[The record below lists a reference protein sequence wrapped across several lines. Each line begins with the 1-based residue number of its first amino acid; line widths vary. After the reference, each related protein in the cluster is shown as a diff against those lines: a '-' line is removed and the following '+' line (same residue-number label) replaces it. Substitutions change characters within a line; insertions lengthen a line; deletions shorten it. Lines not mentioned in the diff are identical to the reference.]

1 MPSTTDVENFAKIK
15 VVGVGGGGCN
25 AVNRMIEEKIHG
37 VEFIA
42 VNSDAQALLK
52 SEASIRLRIGDK
64 LTKGLGV
71 GGDAAKGQKAAE
83 ESRDDLYEVLDG
95 ANMVFIAAGMGGGTG
110 TGAAPTV
117 AEIAKEAGALTV
129 AVVTKPFTFEGTQ
142 RRTAAEEGI
151 ARLKEK
157 VDAVIV
163 VPNDRLLSI
172 CDKKATLETA
182 LRTADDVL
190 RQGIQGISE
199 LVTMPGNINLDFND
213 VKAVMSEA
221 GSALMAI
228 GHGSGENRAVDAARL
243 AISSPLLD
251 VSVEGAKR
259 VLLSFASNEDLTL
272 FELNE
277 AAEMVRNSVD
287 PSATIIF
294 GTTTDTR
301 LNGEVK
307 ITIIATGFEG
317 KLSKVIQPPQQKS
330 QQQQPAVASRATSPL
345 RLVSTLPAAEE
356 TQIDLPKWLRS
367 GQVK

>member
-1 MPSTTDVENFAKIK
+1 MAANPDTENFAKIK

-25 AVNRMIEEKIHG
+25 AVNRMIQEKIHG
-37 VEFIA
+37 VDFIA
-42 VNSDAQALLK
+42 VNTDAQALLK
-52 SEASIRLRIGDK
+52 SDAPLRLRIGDK

-71 GGDAAKGQKAAE
+71 GGDAVKGQKAAE
-83 ESRDDLYEVLDG
+83 ESRDVLFEALDG

-117 AEIAKEAGALTV
+117 AEIARETGALTV
-129 AVVTKPFTFEGTQ
+129 AVVTKPFTFEGSQ
-142 RRTAAEEGI
+142 RRQAAEEGI

-163 VPNDRLLSI
+163 IPNDRLLSI
-172 CDKKATLETA
+172 CDKKATLEVA

-213 VKAVMSEA
+213 VKTVMSDA

-228 GHGSGENRAVDAARL
+228 GHGSGETRAVDAARL

-251 VSVEGAKR
+251 VSIEGAKR
-259 VLLSFASNEDLTL
+259 ILLSFASNEDLTL

-277 AAEMVRNSVD
+277 AAEMVRNAVD
-287 PSATIIF
+287 SNATIIF
-294 GTTTDTR
+294 GTTTDSR

-317 KLSKVIQPPQQKS
+317 KMSKTVTSS
-330 QQQQPAVASRATSPL
+330 QHAAVAAQTPTRVPSPL
-345 RLVSTLPAAEE
+345 RLVNTIPAEDP
-356 TQIDLPKWLRS
+356 QIDVPIWLRN
-367 GQVK
+367 GKAK